1 MSYKRNVLRLTCS
14 LPLLLAL
21 GACVTPPPSGPSF
34 VALPSDGKPFDRF
47 LTEDNY
53 CRQFASSR
61 SGYSGNASANSTT
74 GGAVA
79 GTLLGAGAGALLGAA
94 AGNPGVGAAA
104 GAGVG
109 LLTGTSIGAS
119 NGAIDSASVQQNYN
133 GAYAQCM
140 ASYGNKVPAP
150 GQVSAYSGVN
160 YASYYPAYASYYGGY
175 PFYGPG
181 FGFGYGGFY
190 SPFYYGF
197 GFGGFYGRGFY
208 GGGYRGGYGY
218 GGYRGGYGGGYHG
231 GGRR

>member
-1 MSYKRNVLRLTCS
+1 MSHTRNAIRLTCS

-61 SGYSGNASANSTT
+61 SGYSGNAAANSTA
-74 GGAVA
+74 GGAA
-79 GTLLGAGAGALLGAA
+79 IGTVLGAGAGALLGAA
-94 AGNPGVGAAA
+94 AGNAGVGAAA

-109 LLTGTSIGAS
+109 LLTGTSVGAS
-119 NGAIDSASVQQNYN
+119 NGAIDSEEVQRNYN

-140 ASYGNKVPAP
+140 AAYGNKVPEP
-150 GQVSAYSGVN
+150 GQVSAYSGTTV
-160 YASYYPAYASYYGGY
+160 AAYYPGYASYYGGY
-175 PFYGPG
+175 PFFGPG

-190 SPFYYGF
+190 SPFYYRF
-197 GFGGFYGRGFY
+197 GYGGFYGHGFY
-208 GGGYRGGYGY
+208 GGYHGYGF
-218 GGYRGGYGGGYHG
+218 H